1 MVQKL
6 WRFKVEVR
14 VKLVSISRAVLP
26 KLLSRVL
33 IIDLERIL
41 ITAPRRGNVRPAL
54 HVCSDLHRDGGVSPH
69 LPRPHLL
76 PGEEQE

>member
-1 MVQKL
+1 MKFYFGEKIMENGLMVQKL

-33 IIDLERIL
+33 IIDLRRIL
-41 ITAPRRGNVRPAL
+41 ITDPQGW
-54 HVCSDLHRDGGVSPH
+54 
-69 LPRPHLL
+69 
-76 PGEEQE
+76 